1 MHLTQTPPVPPT
13 LRAAAGLLGVV
24 VLVLSAGAVWAAL
37 RQEPE
42 PRWAL
47 LTVQLPAVLAG
58 LFALVWAKGGFRDG
72 PGLALACVA
81 TAVLAGAVLGYFSS
95 RTLTVLGLSMKV
107 WAAATAV
114 SSVGLFLVAAVSVLA
129 RRDDAQ
135 VIAVRGGV
143 ALLPACLVL
152 VGAVLG
158 WDQKFAGAIAG
169 LPGVVRALIWT
180 LGALGVA
187 ICLCIG
193 VQLVVEAFTRCRV
206 EESGGERSRAV

>member
-1 MHLTQTPPVPPT
+1 MHLTQTPPVPPV
-13 LRAAAGLLGVV
+13 LRVVAALLGVA
-24 VLVLSAGAVWAAL
+24 VLVLAGGAVWAAI

-47 LTVQLPAVLAG
+47 LTVQLPALLG
-58 LFALVWAKGGFRDG
+58 GFFAIVWARGGFRDG

-95 RTLTVLGLSMKV
+95 RTLSVFGLSMKI
-107 WAAATAV
+107 WASATV
-114 SSVGLFLVAAVSVLA
+114 LSSLGLFLVSAVSVLS

-143 ALLPACLVL
+143 ALLPAVL
-152 VGAVLG
+152 VVVGGVLG

-180 LGALGVA
+180 LGALGIG

-193 VQLVVEAFTRCRV
+193 VQLVVEAFTRCKV
-206 EESGGERSRAV
+206 EESTGERSRGA